1 MEILRP
7 IGVIARS
14 LDSIANV
21 EFKELQLNRGQYLYL
36 ARISEQPGII
46 LERLANVLKVDKT
59 TAARAVQKL
68 ERQKLIVRKNDSG
81 NKKIKLM
88 YPTEQ
93 GKKLYQ
99 VLNREENYSN
109 KVALQGFSAEE
120 KQQLHEYL
128 LRVAKNVDD
137 DWNFVKNGNKREY

>member
-1 MEILRP
+1 MEILRS

-46 LERLANVLKVDKT
+46 LERLAEVLKVDKT

-68 ERQKLIVRKNDSG
+68 ERQKLIVRKNDTE

-109 KVALQGFSAEE
+109 KVALQGFSEEE
-120 KQQLHEYL
+120 KQQLYEYL
-128 LRVAKNVDD
+128 QRVAKNVDS
-137 DWNFVKNGNKREY
+137 DWNYVKNGNKREY